1 MKSYEN
7 VPDTRPLDVW
17 GKPIGKPYKEKD
29 WNSLTPEEMMAD
41 FDWKSDILD
50 SYGEEISQATF
61 YQDYLFR
68 ELYEGTL
75 QIKFEYKI
83 LLTEY
88 NATENNKIHKVD
100 VDDIQDYLHL
110 NDVAISPCLFY
121 ANWRKK
127 RLLNYVSAFVLDI
140 DKLRPWHLQRFIRL
154 FEEGRLLMPTF
165 IANSGSG
172 VHFYYLLDK
181 MLRCDSNYHEA
192 ENQIA
197 EEVYKGLYNEIIK
210 KERWSDAQMHWI
222 GQDYRVVNSRTKLNQ
237 ISRIYKVGETYTI
250 EQLMKYFGIKIDRS
264 RRYASKKMVK
274 YAGNIARD
282 LKLDP
287 PDYTNAKETYAFIKT
302 HKDEAY
308 QFREKRREE
317 RAKKAAK
324 GKKSVKRPVTWYK
337 NTLAYMQD
345 HTQPGHR
352 FSAMKALAI
361 IGFKESVP
369 REVFIEDIE
378 ELSEYWSTFNWK
390 GDHFNKKNVEAI
402 IRLFDGASK
411 YSNTTSEVL
420 EQWLGYEF
428 KRIGNKRNGRSQE
441 QHIKVM
447 NAIRDVEYPEGNW
460 RNKKGAPTK
469 QEIILEWR
477 KNNPDGKKIDCERA
491 TGLSRHTVLKWWD
504 GEAKVKAVKKPKK
517 ASKQEKIVTD
527 LPTDGF
533 MPANPD
539 STDNSDVKREILQM
553 LLNMSD
559 QERADF
565 WKTIEEESNKS

>member
-7 VPDTRPLDVW
+7 VPDTRPLDDW

-29 WNSLTPEEMMAD
+29 WNHLTPEEMMAD

-50 SYGEEISQATF
+50 SYGEEVGQATF

-68 ELYEGTL
+68 ELYNDTL
-75 QIKFEYKI
+75 ESKFEYKI
-83 LLTEY
+83 ILTEY
-88 NATENNKIHKVD
+88 DAAENNKIHKVE

-172 VHFYYLLDK
+172 VHFYYLLDQ

-197 EEVYKGLYNEIIK
+197 EAVYNGLYNEIIK
-210 KERWSDAQMHWI
+210 KEKWSDAQRHWI

-237 ISRIYKVGETYTI
+237 ISKIYKVGETYTI
-250 EQLMKYFGIKIDRS
+250 EQLIDYFDIKIDRKK
-264 RRYASKKMVK
+264 RYASKRMVK

-287 PDYTNAKETYAFIKT
+287 PDYTNAKETYTFIKAN
-302 HKDEAY
+302 KDEAY
-308 QFREKRREE
+308 RFREQRREE

-324 GKKSVKRPVTWYK
+324 GKKAKRPVTWYK

-361 IGFKESVP
+361 IAFKESVP
-369 REVFIEDIE
+369 REVFVDDIE
-378 ELSEYWSTFNWK
+378 ALSEYWSAFNWK
-390 GDHFNKKNVEAI
+390 GDRFNEKNVEAI
-402 IRLFDGASK
+402 VRLFDNGSK

-420 EQWLGYEF
+420 EQWLGYKF

-441 QHIKVM
+441 EHLGRARAVQ
-447 NAIRDVEYPEGNW
+447 AFDDPEGSW
-460 RNKKGAPTK
+460 RNKEGRPSAEQTV
-469 QEIILEWR
+469 QEYR
-477 KNNPDGKKIDCERA
+477 KAHPEAKKADCIRD
-491 TGLSRHTVLKWWD
+491 TGLSKPTVYKWWD
-504 GEAKVKAVKKPKK
+504 GAPKPKK
-517 ASKQEKIVTD
+517 ASKQQLIIEDVEVPVPEVSKK
-527 LPTDGF
+527 LLE
-533 MPANPD
+533 ALL
-539 STDNSDVKREILQM
+539 SLSDEERARFWKFVENESK
-553 LLNMSD
+553 ND
-559 QERADF
+559 QE
-565 WKTIEEESNKS
+565 